1 MKEKKFQAGS
11 KWARELR
18 ATLRPAWHAMG
29 KRAVSGMNFS
39 LHLSDELRRVV
50 KPRRGEH
57 VKHRLPLETPFEVF
71 AEELETPFEVFAE
84 DPANREAMQ
93 RALAKVD
100 KIPAKQW
107 RISRTIGNLA
117 IRGQNSQRR
126 FCKYGRFA
134 RAPGSNNMAVEK
146 HGALAEA
153 MDAVPAGET
162 IGTALTG
169 RTEEAQHEARQE
181 ELAEAAAAQD
191 AALGAA
197 AQAAARAHVELEGAI
212 PDPIAMESI
221 RRGNLTKAQLE
232 AELGSHELSS
242 LGTKRE
248 LLVRLTQHLFLKA
261 HSEEVKDQERM
272 QEVRTAALAAI
283 MIAPLMTKRASDDLD

>member
-18 ATLRPAWHAMG
+18 ATLRPAWHAIG

-57 VKHRLPLETPFEVF
+57 VKHRLP
-71 AEELETPFEVFAE
+71 LETPFEVFAE

-197 AQAAARAHVELEGAI
+197 AQAAARAHVELEEGAI

-232 AELGSHELSS
+232 AELASHELSS

-283 MIAPLMTKRASDDLD
+283 MIAPLMTKRAID